1 MTLEACYAK
10 LSYLLGKG
18 YSAEKVKKMLS
29 KSLRGEL
36 TDIKKEEK
44 MFSLKNSKLVEAI
57 AKVLKSD
64 ETSDYKLIANT
75 LEPVLVNSIASTGD
89 IEQLKRLKE

>member
-1 MTLEACYAK
+1 MTLESCYAK
-10 LSYLLGKG
+10 LSYLLGKE
-18 YSAEKVKKMLS
+18 YSIEKIKKMLS

-36 TDIKKEEK
+36 TDLKREEK

-57 AKVLKSD
+57 AKVLKSE

-89 IEQLKRLKE
+89 LD

>member
-1 MTLEACYAK
+1 
-10 LSYLLGKG
+10 
-18 YSAEKVKKMLS
+18 MLS

-36 TDIKKEEK
+36 TDIKREEK

-57 AKVLKSD
+57 AKVLKS
-64 ETSDYKLIANT
+64 EEASDYKLIANT

-89 IEQLKRLKE
+89 ME